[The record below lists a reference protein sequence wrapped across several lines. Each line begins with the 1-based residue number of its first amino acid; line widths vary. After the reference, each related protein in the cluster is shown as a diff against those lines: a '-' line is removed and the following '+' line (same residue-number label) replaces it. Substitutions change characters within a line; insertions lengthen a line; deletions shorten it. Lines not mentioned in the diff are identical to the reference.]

1 MIVYVPG
8 TMVLNVALP
17 VPGGPPDV
25 LMLKVA
31 GSPLP
36 TPSLVVN
43 VKLPLPPTV
52 FFVTTSRPVASL
64 KVHEPVAA
72 AATVTVTVALVPD
85 GEPGV
90 QLALVSAQPVGTCS
104 VIVYVPGTT
113 VKVALPVPGGPPVVL
128 MLKVAGGPPTRTA

>member
-1 MIVYVPG
+1 MPGSEPGVQLDPVTSQPVGTCSVIVYVPG

-64 KVHEPVAA
+64 KVHEPAA
-72 AATVTVTVALVPD
+72 PAATVTVTV
-85 GEPGV
+85 
-90 QLALVSAQPVGTCS
+90 
-104 VIVYVPGTT
+104 
-113 VKVALPVPGGPPVVL
+113 
-128 MLKVAGGPPTRTA
+128 